1 MKPENKPNISV
12 IIPVYNEEAHI
23 PGLHAHIRTHA
34 LHFDE
39 LEILII
45 DGGSTDD
52 SRTVALEEKLTIV
65 SSPKGRAK
73 QMNRGAALA
82 QADILYFLH
91 ADTMPPMHFD
101 KTIRNAVREGDRAGC
116 FRMRFDSDSR
126 FLQFFAWFSR
136 INHQICRGGDQ
147 SLFITK
153 QFFYELGG
161 FDESYKVYEDAHFI
175 KRIYKV
181 TPFRILPD
189 TVVTSARKYREHGA
203 VSLQYHFGMIHMKN
217 WMGAGPEQL
226 YQYYKRNIEP

>member
-1 MKPENKPNISV
+1 MSENKSKISV
-12 IIPVYNEEAHI
+12 IIPVYNEEGNIRAV
-23 PGLHAHIRTHA
+23 HAHIKAHA
-34 LHFDE
+34 YRYDD
-39 LEILII
+39 LEVLII
-45 DGGSTDD
+45 DGGSTDET
-52 SRTVALEEKLTIV
+52 RAAALKEELVVV

-82 QADILYFLH
+82 QGDILYFLH
-91 ADTMPPMHFD
+91 VDTFPPKHFD
-101 KTIRNAVREGDRAGC
+101 KTILNAVNKGDKAGC
-116 FRMRFDSDSR
+116 FRMRFDSESR

-136 INHQICRGGDQ
+136 INHHICRGGDQ

-161 FDESYKVYEDAHFI
+161 FDEAYKVYEDAQFI
-175 KRIYKV
+175 KRIYRV

-189 TVVTSARKYREHGA
+189 TVTTSARKYREHGA

-226 YQYYKRNIEP
+226 YRYYKKNIDT